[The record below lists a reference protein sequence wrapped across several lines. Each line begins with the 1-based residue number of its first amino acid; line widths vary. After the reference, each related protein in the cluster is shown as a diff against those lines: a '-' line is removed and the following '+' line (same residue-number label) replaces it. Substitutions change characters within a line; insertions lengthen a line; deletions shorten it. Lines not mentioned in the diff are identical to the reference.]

1 MEKTICELFAGVGG
15 FRLGFDRLNTGWET
29 TWFSQWEPGASK
41 QWAHECYV
49 KHFGECTDLK
59 GELHTGDDISTVE
72 KDLIPPHTLLVGGFP
87 CQDYSVAH
95 TLASSKGIEGKKGVL
110 WWQIRDILIAKKA
123 PFCIFENV
131 DRLLKSPAKQRG
143 RDFGIILSCL
153 NDLDYSVE
161 WRVVNA
167 AIYGAAQRRRRAFIF
182 AYKNSSAYGQ
192 RMKSEAPSHLIS
204 KTGLMATAFPIKDTT
219 KLKSTT
225 LPKDIVETSDTFA
238 FLFSNAGYMH
248 DGIVY
253 TAPVTEIEETPIS
266 LGEILEHGV
275 DESFYITDETR
286 MARWIYLKG
295 PKKIPRKAANGHEYT
310 FSEGPIAFPD
320 PWDRP
325 GRTMLTS
332 ESTLNRSTH
341 IVTDPK
347 TGRLRT
353 LTPIEAERLQ
363 GFDDNWT
370 NTGMPQRMRFFCMG
384 NALVVPMITRMGKIL
399 DIIIEQE
406 P

>member
-15 FRLGFDRLNTGWET
+15 FRLGFDRLNTGWKT

-167 AIYGAAQRRRRAFIF
+167 AIYGAAQRRRRTFIF